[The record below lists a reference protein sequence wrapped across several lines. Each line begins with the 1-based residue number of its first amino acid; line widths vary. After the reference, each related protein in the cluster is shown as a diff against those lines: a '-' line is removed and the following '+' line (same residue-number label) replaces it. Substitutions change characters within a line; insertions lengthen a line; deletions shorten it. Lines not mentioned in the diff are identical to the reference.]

1 MSSPCAIVGGR
12 RSMDGPGRQRTKETH
27 LHYPHRPSDPR
38 KLSTPSTSECLAPVL
53 AARHPRLSLF
63 PIFHRDATVHKGS
76 TRQCLRHF
84 DRRGDDTFE
93 ALVLSGTIQ
102 SIDMSPKEL
111 VLPVQYLLAL
121 SCAIAPDS
129 YGDSATTIPTGS
141 NSRLWF
147 YREPYEGFSRR
158 GLGHEL
164 TGSVR
169 WG

>member
-1 MSSPCAIVGGR
+1 MF
-12 RSMDGPGRQRTKETH
+12 
-27 LHYPHRPSDPR
+27 Y
-38 KLSTPSTSECLAPVL
+38 
-53 AARHPRLSLF
+53 
-63 PIFHRDATVHKGS
+63 RDATVHKGS

-141 NSRLWF
+141 NGRLWF
-147 YREPYEGFSRR
+147 YREPYKGFSRR
-158 GLGHEL
+158 GLGGDHAFETPSEQQCRGTSFTPINSEMLHSFFDGATLRLWKGMREMLCKIMDEHE
-164 TGSVR
+164 TCDNVGVI
-169 WG
+169 